1 MSKFNLDD
9 YQNKVVYSE
18 SNNIAVVAGAG
29 SGKTR
34 VLTERIKY
42 LLNNGVNPKSIVAF
56 TFTKMAA
63 DELKQRLADVVGN
76 DKMFIGTIH
85 SYANYILRKFSNTQ
99 YELLT
104 DELVTNVMLD
114 LCKRNKILPIT
125 VDIYKD
131 FISMPYDSGKVY
143 DVILEKYGYK
153 VMSALRHIL
162 EFEPN
167 KEFPITIKGVARVN
181 NYITFD
187 ELIAKATD
195 YFNSTGDFVDYLFVD
210 EFQDIGHL
218 EYRFIKSLGAL
229 NNFIVGDDYQSI
241 YGFKGSSFTYF
252 QNIIKNENWKVYYLI
267 NNYRCGI
274 NILNYANKYIG
285 YCETVI
291 PKKSMS
297 LTPYKGKYTTF
308 NNIHSMIELINS
320 KQLGDYKDWFILVR
334 TNKELNNIFTILQSK
349 NIPVITFKKSE
360 LTSDELSDLLNSDS
374 VKLLT
379 IHASKGL
386 ESKNVIVYYPK
397 VNLFNKGKDSDTIY
411 NDEELR
417 VYYVACTRAKENLFV
432 LP

>member
-1 MSKFNLDD
+1 MSKFNLDE
-9 YQNKVVYSE
+9 YQDKIVHSE
-18 SNNIAVVAGAG
+18 FDNIAVVAGAG

-42 LLNNGVNPKSIVAF
+42 LLNNGVNPKSIVTF

-63 DELKQRLADVVGN
+63 DELKQRLSDVDGN

-104 DELVTNVMLD
+104 DELVTNIMLD

-125 VDIYKD
+125 VAIYKD

-167 KEFPITIKGVARVN
+167 KEFPITIKGLARVN

-187 ELIAKATD
+187 ELISKATD

-218 EYRFIKSLGAL
+218 EYRFIKSLSAL

-241 YGFKGSSFTYF
+241 YGFKGTSFTYF

-274 NILNYANKYIG
+274 KILNYANKYIG

-297 LTPYKGKYTTF
+297 LTTYKGRYTTF

-320 KQLGDYKDWFILVR
+320 KKLGDYRDWFILVR

-397 VNLFNKGKDSDTIY
+397 VNLFNKGKDSDAIY